1 MSIGNLI
8 KAGRT
13 RCGMSQKQLAEKSGI
28 SENYIS
34 MIERGVQK
42 SVTVTT
48 LEQIAAAL
56 GATLI
61 LSLSDQKSESDH
73 N

>member
-1 MSIGNLI
+1 MSVGNLI
-8 KAGRT
+8 RVRRI

-42 SVTVTT
+42 AVTVTT
-48 LEQIAAAL
+48 LEQIAVAL
-56 GATLI
+56 NATLI
-61 LSLSDQKSESDH
+61 LSLSEQESESE
-73 N
+73 